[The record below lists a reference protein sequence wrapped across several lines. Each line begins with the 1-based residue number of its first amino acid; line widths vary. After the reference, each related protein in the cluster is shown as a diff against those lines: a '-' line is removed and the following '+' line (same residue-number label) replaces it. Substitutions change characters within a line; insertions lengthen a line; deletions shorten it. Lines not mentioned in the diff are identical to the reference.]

1 MHSRSGSLGAKPPF
15 DLQKSLRFIDGIP
28 QISGEQDTS
37 RGMLTKAV
45 MVDGQTVVFRVGP
58 ERDGKAGV
66 YYEMF
71 SKTLITEAVAE
82 KVADRISFFLSLQ
95 DDLAPFYAIAARDP
109 KFYPIAKKQ
118 VGLHHVKTWSLF
130 EITCW
135 ALIAQRTQMPVAK
148 KTRDTLIARFGGSIE
163 LEGRTYS
170 AFPDY
175 QTLRTVKVAEILA
188 VTRNRR
194 SAERISS
201 LLSTFEDLGENFLL
215 TAPYFKAEERLK
227 RIKGIGDWSAQFI
240 LFRAFGRI
248 EEIQLNMGPAARM
261 IEDVY
266 GPEFDPDE
274 INRTYGEWCG
284 YWSIYL
290 RANGTAPHEDE
301 GASSSS
307 LSLP

>member
-1 MHSRSGSLGAKPPF
+1 MVIYSSERQPGPRCIRRSGSLGAKPPF

-175 QTLRTVKVAEILA
+175 QTLRTVKVAEISRGDEEPQECGTHLVVAIHLRGPRRGFPADGALLEGRGETEADKGDRGLVGA
-188 VTRNRR
+188 VHTVQGIRPYRGN
-194 SAERISS
+194 SAE
-201 LLSTFEDLGENFLL
+201 
-215 TAPYFKAEERLK
+215 
-227 RIKGIGDWSAQFI
+227 
-240 LFRAFGRI
+240 
-248 EEIQLNMGPAARM
+248 
-261 IEDVY
+261 
-266 GPEFDPDE
+266 
-274 INRTYGEWCG
+274 
-284 YWSIYL
+284 
-290 RANGTAPHEDE
+290 H
-301 GASSSS
+301 GASGEDDRGRLRSRV
-307 LSLP
+307 